1 MLPRN
6 LVLIIR
12 KVAGKIV
19 MQGNYLIVDKSLL
32 PPHFEKVAEAREL
45 LDEGLAK
52 DVSEAVK
59 MVGISRS
66 TYYKYKDMV
75 RDISTVSMG
84 RHAIISMMM
93 SHKVGVLSTV
103 IRVISDYDYSVWT
116 ITQNPPVDAKA
127 NVVITLELGEDV
139 DALDDMIKEISKVP
153 GLSRVQLLGMD

>member
-1 MLPRN
+1 
-6 LVLIIR
+6 
-12 KVAGKIV
+12 
-19 MQGNYLIVDKSLL
+19 MQGKYLIVDKSLL
-32 PPHFEKVAEAREL
+32 PPYCEKVAHAREL

-59 MVGISRS
+59 QVGISRS
-66 TYYKYKDMV
+66 TFYKYKDLV

-93 SHKVGVLSTV
+93 NHRVGVLSTV
-103 IRVISDYDYSVWT
+103 LRIISNYDFSIWT

-127 NVVITLELGEDV
+127 NVVITLELGQ
-139 DALDDMIKEISKVP
+139 DADMLDEMIKEITQVP